1 MANRLLR
8 YDLALFRASFAEGF
22 ARTRDR
28 LLLLLVAIFALL
40 WLGDALGR
48 LALPPLPLWL
58 ATLAA
63 APAFVWHRQLK
74 ARLAWLREHS
84 AVAPAASEGRG
95 RRSYLLCAHCLLA
108 VPLLAASMV
117 LGPVPGPALAL
128 LVYGVGVGFAAL
140 VPIRTETRDAPAGPS
155 PASRRRRSSKA
166 MLNAILRRQALNSR
180 RPGPTALLIVA
191 ATFALTMA
199 ALLLSRG
206 QSDAVRLAAP
216 LLPPLLALLVT
227 CRLDAELIGFLPYAG
242 RRAFPV
248 GLAVSALPAAALGAA
263 ATAILIM
270 QPRGLLALLAIL
282 ILLLALVTVA
292 GFGRAWLYPG
302 RSGRAV
308 DWQVQIEFTG
318 LALIA
323 AVLPPVALAAL
334 GGRLW
339 WLRRRYSRLLW
350 IQL

>member
-8 YDLALFRASFAEGF
+8 YELTLFRTSFAEGF
-22 ARTRDR
+22 ARKRDR
-28 LLLLLVAIFALL
+28 LLLLLVAIFALF
-40 WLGDALGR
+40 WLGEALGR

-58 ATLAA
+58 AALAVP
-63 APAFVWHRQLK
+63 PAFVWHRQLR

-95 RRSYLLCAHCLLA
+95 RRSYLLWAHSLLA
-108 VPLLAASMV
+108 VPLLAASML
-117 LGPVPGPALAL
+117 LGPVPGPLLAL
-128 LVYGVGVGFAAL
+128 LAYAGGVGLAAL
-140 VPIRTETRDAPAGPS
+140 IPIRTETRDAPTGPS
-155 PASRRRRSSKA
+155 PQSRRSGNA
-166 MLNAILRRQALNSR
+166 VLHAILRRQTLNSR
-180 RPGPTALLIVA
+180 RPGPVALLIVA
-191 ATFALTMA
+191 ATFALTMG
-199 ALLLSRG
+199 ALWLSRG
-206 QSDAVRLAAP
+206 QSDAVRLVAP
-216 LLPPLLALLVT
+216 LLPPLLALPVT

-263 ATAILIM
+263 AAAILIM

-292 GFGRAWLYPG
+292 GLARAWLYPG

-339 WLRRRYSRLLW
+339 WLQRRYSRLLW
-350 IQL
+350 TQL